1 MPEPPKI
8 PDIGKYHIL
17 ELVGEGAMGVVYKA
31 KDSVLDRTVA
41 VKVMNDAIA
50 RSDELR
56 TRFLREAQAAA
67 SLQHPNVVSIYDLG
81 EVDGHLY
88 IAMEFVQGA
97 DLEALMQTHE
107 PLTLQQKLDVIID
120 VLSGLTFAHK
130 RGIVHRDIKPANIRI
145 AEDGRAKLMDF
156 GVAHLTSSQLTSTGA
171 SLGTPV
177 YMSPEQITGGKAT
190 PATDVFAVG
199 AVLYELLTGC
209 KPFDANTLQA
219 LFYKILTEKP
229 KPLREAMPGLPSAL
243 DHIVEKAMAKDAPQR
258 YQSALDMA
266 NDLSG
271 VRAMLSGPSYPSSV
285 SLSATVEH
293 AIRRSKQAAKVRMV
307 RRELFAGGVLAAVL
321 VIALGWWQLKKG
333 DDRATT
339 TASAGSRAVP
349 ATPDSAASAP
359 AAPAPPPAT
368 ISTPPAVA
376 PRIDDAAQRAV
387 TDSAAK
393 AESAAKTEAAPKK
406 VERPT
411 PKPERPAPS
420 QRVARSTSPT
430 TSTKSAASDARQPSA
445 PPPRTAPS
453 SSASAPSTVAAA
465 PQTVTSQP
473 SVTPPSVTQPT
484 VQQGIVAPRPVP
496 SPAQSQPE
504 APPAPAPPTAAD
516 VTPVLEA
523 YARAIESRDV
533 SAIRRVYPGL
543 TADQQHGFEQ
553 FFESARKINVTF
565 RVASVEGTPTTAD
578 VRVTG
583 RYEYETS
590 AGHAERQTI
599 AFAAALKRDGSAW
612 RLVSLR

>member
-1 MPEPPKI
+1 MKEPPNI

-31 KDSVLDRTVA
+31 KDSVLDRMVA

-50 RSDELR
+50 RQDELR

-88 IAMEFVQGA
+88 IAMEFIQGA
-97 DLEALMQTHE
+97 DLEELMQAHE
-107 PLTLQQKLDVIID
+107 PLALQEKLDIIID
-120 VLSGLTFAHK
+120 VLTGLSFAHK

-209 KPFDANTLQA
+209 KPFDSTTLQG

-229 KPLREAMPGLPSAL
+229 KPLHEAMPGLPSAL

-271 VRAMLSGPSYPSSV
+271 VRSMLSGPGYPSSV

-293 AIRRSKQAAKVRMV
+293 AIRRSQQAAKVRMV
-307 RRELFAGGVLAAVL
+307 RRELVAAGALAAVL
-321 VIALGWWQLKKG
+321 VIALAWWQLGKS
-333 DDRATT
+333 RAPVTPVSGVSQTASVPADSAGRASSGPVASVVTTPPRPTT
-339 TASAGSRAVP
+339 TPG
-349 ATPDSAASAP
+349 DS
-359 AAPAPPPAT
+359 T
-368 ISTPPAVA
+368 ITPPV
-376 PRIDDAAQRAV
+376 V
-387 TDSAAK
+387 
-393 AESAAKTEAAPKK
+393 AAPKTI
-406 VERPT
+406 ERPA
-411 PKPERPAPS
+411 PKPERPATS
-420 QRVARSTSPT
+420 ERVARNTTKPPATRPAPST
-430 TSTKSAASDARQPSA
+430 ARQPVTPPSRTGVSSTTTPGPTTVAVA
-445 PPPRTAPS
+445 PSVVETPRSIAQTPSTQPPVQQGVAAPRPIPPAPQPS
-453 SSASAPSTVAAA
+453 SSAAES
-465 PQTVTSQP
+465 
-473 SVTPPSVTQPT
+473 PP
-484 VQQGIVAPRPVP
+484 A
-496 SPAQSQPE
+496 
-504 APPAPAPPTAAD
+504 APAPPTAAD
-516 VTPVLEA
+516 VAPVFEA

-543 TADQQHGFEQ
+543 TSEQQRGFEQ
-553 FFESARKINVTF
+553 FFESARRINVTF
-565 RVASVEGTPTTAD
+565 RVASVDGTPSTAD

-583 RYEYETS
+583 RYEYENS
-590 AGHAERQTI
+590 AGRAERTPVS
-599 AFAAALKRDGSAW
+599 FSAAVRKDGSAW
-612 RLVSLR
+612 RLVAVR

>member
-1 MPEPPKI
+1 MKDPLNV

-50 RSDELR
+50 RQEELR

-97 DLEALMQTHE
+97 DLEALMQAHE
-107 PLTLQQKLDVIID
+107 PLSLQEKLDVIID
-120 VLSGLTFAHK
+120 VLTGLTFAHK

-190 PATDVFAVG
+190 PATDLFAVG

-209 KPFDANTLQA
+209 KPFDSQTLQG

-229 KPLREAMPGLPSAL
+229 KPIREAMPGLPSAL

-271 VRAMLSGPSYPSSV
+271 VRSMLSGPGYPSSV

-293 AIRRSKQAAKVRMV
+293 AIRRSQQAAKVRMV
-307 RRELFAGGVLAAVL
+307 RRELVAGGVLAAAL
-321 VIALGWWQLKKG
+321 VIALVWWQAGKG
-333 DDRATT
+333 RAPAATVASSAT
-339 TASAGSRAVP
+339 PTASAA
-349 ATPDSAASAP
+349 ADSASGVSGASGATGRTGAASP
-359 AAPAPPPAT
+359 AAPATAPRT
-368 ISTPPAVA
+368 DSTPRMATADP
-376 PRIDDAAQRAV
+376 
-387 TDSAAK
+387 
-393 AESAAKTEAAPKK
+393 APKRA
-406 VERPT
+406 ERPAPT
-411 PKPERPAPS
+411 PERPAPTE
-420 QRVARSTSPT
+420 RVARTVSP
-430 TSTKSAASDARQPSA
+430 
-445 PPPRTAPS
+445 
-453 SSASAPSTVAAA
+453 
-465 PQTVTSQP
+465 PQTSKSTTNTRQQA
-473 SVTPPSVTQPT
+473 TPPSRPAPAASGAPPTSVAAVPPVVAPQPSITQPT
-484 VQQGIVAPRPVP
+484 VQQGVAAPRPVAG
-496 SPAQSQPE
+496 SPQTNPAASESP
-504 APPAPAPPTAAD
+504 PPAPAPPTASD
-516 VTPVLEA
+516 VAPVIEA

-543 TADQQHGFEQ
+543 TADQQRGFEQ
-553 FFESARKINVTF
+553 FFESARKIDVTF
-565 RVASVEGTPTTAD
+565 RVASVDGTASTAD

-583 RYEYETS
+583 RYEYENS
-590 AGHAERQTI
+590 AGRTERTPVS
-599 AFAAALKRDGSAW
+599 FAAAVRRDGSAW
-612 RLVSLR
+612 RLVAVR

>member
-1 MPEPPKI
+1 MKELPNI

-17 ELVGEGAMGVVYKA
+17 ELVGEGAMGVVYRA
-31 KDSVLDRTVA
+31 KDSVLDRMVA

-50 RSDELR
+50 RQDELR

-97 DLEALMQTHE
+97 DLEALMQAHE
-107 PLTLQQKLDVIID
+107 PLGLQEKLDIIID
-120 VLSGLTFAHK
+120 VLTGLSFAHK

-209 KPFDANTLQA
+209 KPFDSTTLQG

-229 KPLREAMPGLPSAL
+229 KPLHEAMPGLPSAL

-271 VRAMLSGPSYPSSV
+271 VRSMLSGPGYPSAV

-293 AIRRSKQAAKVRMV
+293 AIRRSQQAAKVRMV
-307 RRELFAGGVLAAVL
+307 RRELVAAGALAVVL
-321 VIALGWWQLKKG
+321 VIALAWWQLGK
-333 DDRATT
+333 DRAPPAPVSVASR
-339 TASAGSRAVP
+339 TASVP
-349 ATPDSAASAP
+349 ADSAARGPSGP
-359 AAPAPPPAT
+359 AAPVVSTSPPAMAAR
-368 ISTPPAVA
+368 SDSARPPAA
-376 PRIDDAAQRAV
+376 TTPKTIDRP
-387 TDSAAK
+387 
-393 AESAAKTEAAPKK
+393 APKL
-406 VERPT
+406 
-411 PKPERPAPS
+411 ERPATS
-420 QRVARSTSPT
+420 ERVARNATQTPPT
-430 TSTKSAASDARQPSA
+430 KPAPSSARQPVA
-445 PPPRTAPS
+445 PPSRTAAS
-453 SSASAPSTVAAA
+453 STTTPAPTTVAAA
-465 PQTVTSQP
+465 PPVVNTQP
-473 SVTPPSVTQPT
+473 SVAQTPSTQPP
-484 VQQGIVAPRPVP
+484 VQQGVAAPRPIAPATQP
-496 SPAQSQPE
+496 SSSAAESP
-504 APPAPAPPTAAD
+504 PPAPAPPTAAD
-516 VTPVLEA
+516 VAPVFEA

-543 TADQQHGFEQ
+543 TPEQQRGFEQ
-553 FFESARKINVTF
+553 FFESARRINVTF
-565 RVASVEGTPTTAD
+565 RVTSVDGSPSTAD

-583 RYEYETS
+583 RYEYENS
-590 AGHAERQTI
+590 AGRSERTPVS
-599 AFAAALKRDGSAW
+599 FAAAVRKDGSAW
-612 RLVSLR
+612 RLVSVRQQ

>member
-1 MPEPPKI
+1 MQDPLKV

-50 RSDELR
+50 RQDELR

-81 EVDGHLY
+81 EVDGHLF

-97 DLEALMQTHE
+97 DLEALMQQHE
-107 PLTLQQKLDVIID
+107 PLSLQQKLDIIID
-120 VLSGLTFAHK
+120 VLTGLTFAHK

-190 PATDVFAVG
+190 PATDIFAVG
-199 AVLYELLTGC
+199 AVLYELLTGN
-209 KPFDANTLQA
+209 KPFDSQTLQG

-229 KPLREAMPGLPSAL
+229 TPIREVMPGLPSAL

-271 VRAMLSGPSYPSSV
+271 VRSMLSGPGYPSSV

-293 AIRRSKQAAKVRMV
+293 AIRRSQQAAKVRMV
-307 RRELFAGGVLAAVL
+307 RRELIAGGVLAAAL
-321 VIALGWWQLKKG
+321 VIAVGWWQAGKG
-333 DDRATT
+333 RAPAATPVS
-339 TASAGSRAVP
+339 SATP
-349 ATPDSAASAP
+349 APPPVPDSAARATATPPTTVAAAPTPPASAARADSTPTAPATDPAPKKAERPAPKPERPTPSERVARAAATGQTSKSAANATRQQVTPPARTAPSANNAPPTTVAAAPPVVTPPPANTQPAIAQPTVQQGVAAVRPVAPSAQANAAPAEAPP
-359 AAPAPPPAT
+359 AAPAPPTA
-368 ISTPPAVA
+368 SEVA
-376 PRIDDAAQRAV
+376 
-387 TDSAAK
+387 
-393 AESAAKTEAAPKK
+393 
-406 VERPT
+406 
-411 PKPERPAPS
+411 
-420 QRVARSTSPT
+420 
-430 TSTKSAASDARQPSA
+430 
-445 PPPRTAPS
+445 
-453 SSASAPSTVAAA
+453 
-465 PQTVTSQP
+465 
-473 SVTPPSVTQPT
+473 
-484 VQQGIVAPRPVP
+484 
-496 SPAQSQPE
+496 
-504 APPAPAPPTAAD
+504 
-516 VTPVLEA
+516 PVLEA

-543 TADQQHGFEQ
+543 TADQQRGFEQ

-565 RVASVEGTPTTAD
+565 RVASVDGTPSTAD

-583 RYEYETS
+583 RYEYENS
-590 AGHAERQTI
+590 AGRAERQPV
-599 AFAAALKRDGSAW
+599 AFAAAVRKDGSSW
-612 RLVSLR
+612 RLVAVR

>member
-1 MPEPPKI
+1 MQEPPKI

-31 KDSVLDRTVA
+31 RDSVLDRTVA

-50 RSDELR
+50 RQDDLR
-56 TRFLREAQAAA
+56 ARFLREAQAAA

-88 IAMEFVQGA
+88 IAMEFVTGA

-107 PLTLQQKLDVIID
+107 PLSLQQKLDIIID
-120 VLSGLTFAHK
+120 VLTGLTFAHK

-156 GVAHLTSSQLTSTGA
+156 GVAHLTSSQLTNTGA

-190 PATDVFAVG
+190 PATDIFAVG
-199 AVLYELLTGC
+199 AVLYELLTGN
-209 KPFDANTLQA
+209 KPFDATTLQA

-229 KPLREAMPGLPSAL
+229 KPIREAMPGLPSAL
-243 DHIVEKAMAKDAPQR
+243 DHIVEKAMAKDQPQR

-293 AIRRSKQAAKVRMV
+293 AIRRSRQAARVRMV
-307 RRELFAGGVLAAVL
+307 RRELIAGGVLAAVL
-321 VIALGWWQLKKG
+321 VVAVAWWQMGKG
-333 DDRATT
+333 GAPATT
-339 TASAGSRAVP
+339 SVGSASRAAPTTPESASGTTGASPAPVATVPTPPAPP
-349 ATPDSAASAP
+349 ATATRIDSVVRP
-359 AAPAPPPAT
+359 AAPEP
-368 ISTPPAVA
+368 S
-376 PRIDDAAQRAV
+376 
-387 TDSAAK
+387 
-393 AESAAKTEAAPKK
+393 PKK
-406 VERPT
+406 VELPA
-411 PKPERPAPS
+411 PKPVRPAPS
-420 QRVARSTSPT
+420 ERVARNTTPPTQPKSATSP
-430 TSTKSAASDARQPSA
+430 ARQPVVPPSRPASSA
-445 PPPRTAPS
+445 PAPT
-453 SSASAPSTVAAA
+453 TVAVA
-465 PQTVTSQP
+465 PPITTAQ
-473 SVTPPSVTQPT
+473 PSVTQPP
-484 VQQGIVAPRPVP
+484 VQQGIAAPRPVP
-496 SPAQSQPE
+496 PAAQSTQSPPE
-504 APPAPAPPTAAD
+504 SPPAAPAPPTAAD
-516 VTPVLEA
+516 VAPVFEA

-533 SAIRRVYPGL
+533 AAIRRVYPAL
-543 TADQQHGFEQ
+543 TSDQQRGFEQ

-565 RVASVEGTPTTAD
+565 RVASVDGTASTAD

-590 AGHAERQTI
+590 AGRAERT
-599 AFAAALKRDGSAW
+599 AVGFTAALRRDGSVW
-612 RLVSLR
+612 RLVALR